1 MDRGGEK
8 PAEGTEEVGS
18 AEKYLGTGRI
28 NHAGVRSL
36 IQGGD
41 TSSSFLCVG
50 DMGDEPLHGMGPGCL
65 NKRVVQQIMGRQPQL
80 PLVRTWNNPSL
91 E

>member
-8 PAEGTEEVGS
+8 PVEGTEELGS

-28 NHAGVRSL
+28 NHAGVGSL

-41 TSSSFLCVG
+41 TDSYFLWVR
-50 DMGDEPLHGMGPGCL
+50 DVGDEPLHGMGPGVL
-65 NKRVVQQIMGRQPQL
+65 K
-80 PLVRTWNNPSL
+80 
-91 E
+91 

>member
-1 MDRGGEK
+1 MAAHSARCHSSISWPNAYILGQLLARGGEK

-18 AEKYLGTGRI
+18 DDKYLGTGRV
-28 NHAGVRSL
+28 NHAGVGNL

-41 TSSSFLCVG
+41 TGGFYLWVR
-50 DMGDEPLHGMGPGCL
+50 DVDDDPLHGPGPGE
-65 NKRVVQQIMGRQPQL
+65 VP
-80 PLVRTWNNPSL
+80 